1 MKNNFTRS
9 NVNEETLQI
18 SSPLRS
24 GFNLGHRDTCTPQMG
39 RLVPVNFEPLLPTD
53 IVQGKLNVDLALEKI
68 MTPRVGRVRMDTHTF
83 VVNARRINKDWQAF
97 IQSQSDST
105 MSSAKKP
112 AFDIYQLMA
121 NVFAFMVGV
130 PDMADLGDLWEE
142 EEFPDK
148 PELSDLEKQI
158 LDLTIANYQSLLGF
172 GAGMSDYGY
181 IRDFIAVEVQRLT
194 EYRTA
199 IGSLSIPFGVPFG
212 DFMAEFLKPYF
223 GEASQFDQ
231 LGYPLITN
239 KGPWCAILN
248 SILPTGDTR
257 IDIGKGN
264 ILDESPVRLFSIR
277 AQVTESFVYFSA
289 RYLDEMPLRACY
301 AAWYDYLRNWHVEK
315 RQNILDPDLFNG
327 TSILHTTSTVDFT
340 WFSNFLQLGIL
351 KYRMFSRDPLTTVQ
365 TDDNF
370 RHVYNPVIQSDTG
383 DIDAKYVS
391 SAEDI
396 YRTLLTE
403 SFDNGTS
410 AAFPSGLF
418 ARFGI
423 AGTTDGAFKS
433 DLQTMRRA
441 GMLRKWL
448 SRNYYFPDTYV
459 GMVRARFG
467 IEPGDT
473 SSLISE
479 YIGGTEQFISGDQ
492 QIANVT
498 TDKTPVGSRTL
509 VAGVAG
515 DDSFTYH
522 ATDYCYLISFVSL
535 VPMVVYDAANMH
547 LQEISVQ
554 DMPSPEFAEDAN
566 VEIRTQDFLRGFE
579 HDTDVLGVV
588 PRYLQYRCHL
598 DSNHGR
604 FLTDYRDYNWSRD
617 WYNMYFA
624 NVSQSEIVRKFSL
637 NPYALRI
644 HLPLNA
650 FLGLDEWDPV
660 AYGDVVVDCAID
672 RALPAA
678 VEVI

>member
-53 IVQGKLNVDLALEKI
+53 IVQGKLNVNLALEKI

-105 MSSAKKP
+105 MSTAKKP

-121 NVFAFMVGV
+121 NVFASM
-130 PDMADLGDLWEE
+130 LGYQ
-142 EEFPDK
+142 P
-148 PELSDLEKQI
+148 SKQI
-158 LDLTIANYQSLLGF
+158 SDIYGEDGDVASFEENVLTTILAHYGSILSYNN
-172 GAGMSDYGY
+172 DYGY
-181 IRDFIAVEVQRLT
+181 VRDFIAVEVERLT
-194 EYRTA
+194 EYKTA
-199 IGSLSIPFGVPFG
+199 IGSLGTPFDVPLG
-212 DFMAEFLKPYF
+212 TFMAEVLKSYF

-231 LGYPLITN
+231 LGYPIITS
-239 KGPWCAILN
+239 KTPWCQL
-248 SILPTGDTR
+248 
-257 IDIGKGN
+257 
-264 ILDESPVRLFSIR
+264 LDWRYSGASSSLGVI
-277 AQVTESFVYFSA
+277 ATESLSEFFAIKGIEGNVITHFSA

-370 RHVYNPVIQSDTG
+370 RHVYNPVIQSDIG
-383 DIDAKYVS
+383 DIAAVDIS

-418 ARFGI
+418 ARFGL
-423 AGTTDGAFKS
+423 AGTVDGAFKS

-522 ATDYCYLISFVSL
+522 ATDYCYMISFVSL

-624 NVSQSEIVRKFSL
+624 NVSQSDIVRKFSL